1 MNRTSK
7 IFVAGSNGLVGS
19 AVVRL
24 LKSRGFE
31 NILTTSR
38 CGVSPIDLRNPEQ
51 VRWWFSCYEPDY
63 VIDAAARVGG
73 IKDNIKHP
81 LAFFEDNIAIQQNI
95 FRESNRYGVR
105 KLLFLGSNCIYPR
118 DCPSPIFED
127 DLLTGRLESTNEP
140 YALAK
145 IAGVKMCQWYR
156 KEHGCNFVSA
166 MPCNL
171 YGPGDRFD
179 ADKGHLIPSMIAR
192 MNLAKVTR
200 EPQFK
205 VWGDGTALRE
215 LLYSDDLARALLT
228 IMAIYNEP
236 EPINVGSGREYSI
249 ADIARHVAWAV
260 DYRGEIVFDKSQ
272 PVGTPRKLLNNSKI
286 FNLGWR
292 PEVCLSEGLRLTY
305 QDFLNNPNTR
315 HGTR

>member
-7 IFVAGSNGLVGS
+7 IYVAGSNGLVGS

-63 VIDAAARVGG
+63 VINAAARVGG

-95 FRESNRYGVR
+95 FRESHRYGVR

-118 DCPSPIFED
+118 ECHIPIPETA
-127 DLLTGRLESTNEP
+127 LLTGRLESTNEP

-145 IAGVKMCQWYR
+145 IAGVKLCQWYR

-171 YGPGDRFD
+171 YGPGDRFSAED
-179 ADKGHLIPSMIAR
+179 GHLVPSMMTR
-192 MNLAKVTR
+192 MHHAKLSGDTL
-200 EPQFK
+200 FK

-228 IMAIYNEP
+228 VMAIYNEP
-236 EPINVGSGREYSI
+236 EPINVGGAHEYSI
-249 ADIARHVAWAV
+249 RDIATSIAFTV
-260 DYRGEIVFDKSQ
+260 DYRGMLQFDKSQ
-272 PVGTPRKLLNNSKI
+272 PIGTFRKLLNHEKI
-286 FNLGWR
+286 FQLGWR
-292 PEVCLSEGLRLTY
+292 PETNLAEGLRLTY
-305 QDFLNNPNTR
+305 QNFLDNPETR
-315 HGTR
+315 RGTR

>member
-7 IFVAGSNGLVGS
+7 IYVAGSNGLVGS

-38 CGVSPIDLRNPEQ
+38 CGSSPIDLRNLEQ
-51 VRWWFSCYEPDY
+51 VRWWFSCHEPDY
-63 VIDAAARVGG
+63 VINAAARVGG

-118 DCPSPIFED
+118 DCPIPIQEH
-127 DLLTGRLESTNEP
+127 DLLSGRLESTNEP

-145 IAGVKMCQWYR
+145 IAGVKLCQWYR
-156 KEHGCNFVSA
+156 KERGCNFVSA

-179 ADKGHLIPSMIAR
+179 MDNGHLIPSMMAR
-192 MNLAKVTR
+192 MNLAKVPR
-200 EPQFK
+200 DPQFK
-205 VWGDGTALRE
+205 VWGDGTAQRE
-215 LLYSDDLARALLT
+215 LLFSDDLARALLT

-236 EPINVGSGREYSI
+236 EPINVGSGQEYSI
-249 ADIARHVAWAV
+249 AEIARHVAWAT
-260 DYRGEIVFDKSQ
+260 DYKGEVVFDKTQ
-272 PVGTPRKLLNNSKI
+272 PVGTFRKLLDNSKI

-292 PEVCLSEGLRLTY
+292 PETNLAEGLRLTY

>member
-7 IFVAGSNGLVGS
+7 IFVAGHNGLVGS

-24 LKSRGFE
+24 LKSRGYE
-31 NILTTSR
+31 NILTASR
-38 CGVSPIDLRNPEQ
+38 TGSHPIDLRNAEQ

-63 VIDAAARVGG
+63 VFLCAARVGG

-81 LAFFEDNIAIQQNI
+81 LEFFEDNIAIQQNI
-95 FRESNRYGVR
+95 FRESRRCGVR

-118 DCPSPIFED
+118 DCPQPIHED
-127 DLLTGRLESTNEP
+127 AILTGALEKTNEP

-145 IAGVKMCQWYR
+145 IAGVRSCQWYR

-171 YGPGDRFD
+171 YGPSDRFD
-179 ADKGHLIPSMIAR
+179 AENGHLVPSMMTR
-192 MNLAKVTR
+192 MHESKLQR
-200 EPQFK
+200 YSEFK
-205 VWGDGTALRE
+205 VWGYGTALRE
-215 LLYSDDLARALLT
+215 LLYSDNLASALLT

-236 EPINVGSGREYSI
+236 EPINVGSGHEYSI
-249 ADIARHVAWAV
+249 AEIARNIARVIE
-260 DYRGEIVFDKSQ
+260 YGGKIVFDESQ
-272 PVGTPRKLLNNSKI
+272 PVGTPRKFLDHSKI

-292 PEVCLSEGLRLTY
+292 PEVSLPEGLRLTY